1 MIAFQ
6 DLKSLSS
13 LSDMIYSDKDVNALK
28 INLILVDRNRRES
41 DSNVFLFFF
50 LRFRRY
56 NLRRFFNRTK
66 NRDRFLF
73 IYFE

>member
-13 LSDMIYSDKDVNALK
+13 LSDMIYSDKYVNALK

-50 LRFRRY
+50 LRFRRC